1 MSVKRTFFSQQY
13 LDTQWPT
20 RVQRG
25 KWRGLQY
32 ETEGHNIL
40 TAWAEELIVTR
51 RSYVFSHRGYN
62 TLKVNIPGHPNAC
75 KQWDSV
81 SLCGHSISEGMRVV
95 MSVWRYGARRVSQSV
110 TTAQEGE
117 QWAAHSLE
125 KALCWQGARVSPCKW
140 SSADRGHAYCCGGWG
155 HSQINATDF
164 RHVWLTGMELN
175 ISALCA
181 DVDTTVDSSCLSPH
195 NHKSYENLKESLGF
209 ITFSKTDYCRGP
221 LSAPCT
227 FCFWNLRTAPPMTTS
242 LKHPDES
249 ISLPSY
255 GDTLFNS
262 EK

>member
-1 MSVKRTFFSQQY
+1 MTNSCSERKVKGASVWDWRPQYPDCVGRGAYCNASIICVQPQRLQHIEGKHSWPPECLQTVGLCFTLWPFNFWRNARRDVSVKIRS
-13 LDTQWPT
+13 
-20 RVQRG
+20 
-25 KWRGLQY
+25 
-32 ETEGHNIL
+32 
-40 TAWAEELIVTR
+40 EE
-51 RSYVFSHRGYN
+51 
-62 TLKVNIPGHPNAC
+62 
-75 KQWDSV
+75 
-81 SLCGHSISEGMRVV
+81 
-95 MSVWRYGARRVSQSV
+95 SV
-110 TTAQEGE
+110 TIGYHSPGGRAVGCPLFGESSLLTGCEGV
-117 QWAAHSLE
+117 
-125 KALCWQGARVSPCKW
+125 ALQMILRWQRACLLL
-140 SSADRGHAYCCGGWG
+140 RGGG

-195 NHKSYENLKESLGF
+195 NHESYENLKESLGF

-227 FCFWNLRTAPPMTTS
+227 FCFSNLRTAPPMTTS
-242 LKHPDES
+242 LNHPDES